1 MKNLMRTLCACL
13 LALMCAVPALA
24 ETPRAIT
31 PLDYD
36 TLPAALEGQHHYL
49 LACVDTW
56 ETKPTN
62 LGNTDGVM
70 MVTLDTHSK
79 RLLFT
84 TFMREMLILRPD
96 GQIGRITYIAKNY
109 GPEELCRIIST
120 HFGVKVDKYILFS
133 MDNVQTIIDALGGV
147 EITVT
152 DAEAAYLNRYRIARD
167 ATTPSMDQGGTY
179 LFGGHAAVIYMRI
192 RKVGG
197 SGDAGRTQRMRTVL
211 STLAKKYE
219 TVTLDQAVNVLSTV
233 NDNLCRTNMT
243 MADMLEAVGYAMQLV
258 GAEPEGL
265 QMPSDEAMEPITY
278 AGMSTRQV
286 NFELCRTQLQDFLD
300 NSFVVVDD

>member
-1 MKNLMRTLCACL
+1 M
-13 LALMCAVPALA
+13 PALA
-24 ETPRAIT
+24 ETPREIT

-36 TLPAALEGQHHYL
+36 SLPAALEGQHHYL

-70 MVTLDTHSK
+70 MVTLDVHSK

-84 TFMREMLILRPD
+84 TFMREMLVQRPD

-109 GPEELCRIIST
+109 GPEALCKTIST

-152 DAEAAYLNRYRIARD
+152 DAEA
-167 ATTPSMDQGGTY
+167 
-179 LFGGHAAVIYMRI
+179 
-192 RKVGG
+192 
-197 SGDAGRTQRMRTVL
+197 
-211 STLAKKYE
+211 
-219 TVTLDQAVNVLSTV
+219 
-233 NDNLCRTNMT
+233 
-243 MADMLEAVGYAMQLV
+243 
-258 GAEPEGL
+258 
-265 QMPSDEAMEPITY
+265 
-278 AGMSTRQV
+278 
-286 NFELCRTQLQDFLD
+286 
-300 NSFVVVDD
+300 